1 LPLLSRGRPDRFGQ
15 EIAML
20 PREENELI
28 TRVGPGTPMGDTMR
42 RYWMPALLSSEIA
55 EPDCAPVRVRLLGED
70 LVAFR
75 DTAGHIGLLDEYCP
89 HRRVSL
95 YFGRNEECGLR
106 CVYHGWKFDVD
117 GSCLDQLNE
126 PEELQFKHKVHI
138 TAYPTVEMGGIVWT
152 YMGPIDKMPAL
163 PKFAW
168 TQVPEARRHV
178 TKVIQECNY
187 LQGLEG
193 GIDTSHAPIMH
204 RLLTDNSTRGGMKPS
219 SPFVRGKAPH
229 IVVDL
234 TDYGYQYAGIRP
246 LGDSD
251 VHIRTYHFIL
261 PFHQIRPSKSETG
274 QPMDAG
280 HIWVP
285 IDDENCMVYNWI
297 YVTTDSPLTEED
309 RLEKSL
315 GNGPM
320 HVDPRTFRGK
330 ANRDNNYLLDREVQR
345 TETYT
350 GIDGINQQDRAVQ
363 ESMGRICDRSKEY
376 LGPADKPI
384 IQARKLLRQAVK
396 TTEAGGVPAG
406 TGSSYYRLQ
415 AHEEVLPRDADWRA
429 EMTPEM
435 ADGIILETV

>member
-1 LPLLSRGRPDRFGQ
+1 
-15 EIAML
+15 ML
-20 PREENELI
+20 PREDNELI
-28 TRVGPGTPMGDTMR
+28 TRVGRGTPMGNTMR

-75 DTAGHIGLLDEYCP
+75 DTKGRIGLLDEYCP

-106 CVYHGWKFDVD
+106 CIYHGWKFDID

-138 TAYPTVEMGGIVWT
+138 TAYPTVELGGIVWA
-152 YMGPIDKMPAL
+152 YMGPPEKMPPP

-168 TQVPEARRHV
+168 TQVDESRRHV

-193 GIDTSHAPIMH
+193 GIDTSHAPILH
-204 RLLTDNSTRGGMKPS
+204 RLLTDNSKRGGMKPS
-219 SPFVRGKAPH
+219 SPFVRGKAPNL
-229 IVVDL
+229 VVDI

-246 LGDSD
+246 LGDSEM
-251 VHIRTYHFIL
+251 HIRTYHFIM
-261 PFHQIRPSKSETG
+261 PFHQIRPSMSDSG
-274 QPMDAG
+274 VPMDAG

-285 IDDENCMVYNWI
+285 MDDYNTMVYNWG
-297 YVTTDSPLTEED
+297 YATVDRPLTDDD
-309 RLEKSL
+309 RLEKGL

-320 HVDPRTFRGK
+320 HVDQKTFRSLG
-330 ANRDNNYLLDREVQR
+330 NRSNNYLLDREMQR
-345 TETYT
+345 TENYS
-350 GIDGINQQDRAVQ
+350 GIDGINQQDRALQ
-363 ESMGRICDRSKEY
+363 ESMGAICDRSREY
-376 LGPADKPI
+376 LGPADKAI
-384 IQARKLLRQAVK
+384 IQARKLLIKAVK
-396 TTEAGGVPAG
+396 AVQAGEAPAG
-406 TGSSYYRLQ
+406 TSTSYYPLL
-415 AHEEVLPRDADWRA
+415 AHEEVLQRDADWRK